1 MTACGLHPTGLYTLQ
16 LPNLKTE
23 ERAQGQW
30 QRHFCFIGWRE
41 SHIPEASSWSN
52 TPLCTHEMASREQR
66 PTLLFE
72 RWGTYVSY
80 VSCTGS
86 RFFTTHASLITQ
98 LVKNLPA
105 NARDPDLISGLGSS
119 PGEGIGYPF
128 QYSWASL
135 VAQMVKNLPA
145 MWETWSWSLG

>member
-1 MTACGLHPTGLYTLQ
+1 MGPTGLHPTGLYTLQ

-66 PTLLFE
+66 PAPHCART
-72 RWGTYVSY
+72 RWQAGNSDQHYYLNDGEPT
-80 VSCTGS
+80 
-86 RFFTTHASLITQ
+86 SLTSPA
-98 LVKNLPA
+98 LAADSLP
-105 NARDPDLISGLGSS
+105 L
-119 PGEGIGYPF
+119 
-128 QYSWASL
+128 
-135 VAQMVKNLPA
+135 MLP
-145 MWETWSWSLG
+145 